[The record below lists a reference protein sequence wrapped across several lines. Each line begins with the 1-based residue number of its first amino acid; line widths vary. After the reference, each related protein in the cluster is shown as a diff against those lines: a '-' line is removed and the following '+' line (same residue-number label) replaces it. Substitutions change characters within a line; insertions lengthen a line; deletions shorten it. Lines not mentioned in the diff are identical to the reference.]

1 MTPHQNE
8 RENITEQYQKKC
20 ALLHSEKCFVESTK
34 IWLAQHNFSFEY
46 GSVEIL
52 FKLTKNIVFIY
63 ITPTKKFSIVRKKRS
78 CKLKLQKY
86 FRFE

>member
-63 ITPTKKFSIVRKKRS
+63 ITPTKKYCIVSKKVEFQFKII
-78 CKLKLQKY
+78 KLL
-86 FRFE
+86 